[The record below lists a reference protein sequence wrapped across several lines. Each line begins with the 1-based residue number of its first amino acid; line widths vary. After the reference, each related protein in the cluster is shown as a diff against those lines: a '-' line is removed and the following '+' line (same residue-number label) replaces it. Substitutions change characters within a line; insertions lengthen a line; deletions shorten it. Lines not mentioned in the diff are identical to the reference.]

1 MIVKWENNVWPLKV
15 IKLHHWCFRIQQ
27 LLALFHDLDNMKIY
41 REHKQATYT
50 LSKEALTI
58 EFGLLIWEEYIEGSL
73 VDKVSVTFLDYV
85 DVIT

>member
-1 MIVKWENNVWPLKV
+1 
-15 IKLHHWCFRIQQ
+15 
-27 LLALFHDLDNMKIY
+27 MKIY

-50 LSKEALTI
+50 LFKEALTI

-85 DVIT
+85 DVIA